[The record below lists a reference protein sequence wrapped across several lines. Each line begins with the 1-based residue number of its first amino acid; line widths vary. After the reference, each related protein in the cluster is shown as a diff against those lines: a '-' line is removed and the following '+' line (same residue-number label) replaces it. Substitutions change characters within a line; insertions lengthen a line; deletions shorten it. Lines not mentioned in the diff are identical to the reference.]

1 MFFVLFVY
9 LYIKDILSCVM
20 IFCVVFVEKLLR
32 VHKVKRMYLLIRAT
46 DTKAAM
52 QRLRGDYA
60 FHDQILDKE
69 VFSVLKEKHGSG
81 FQSFVRSKLQP
92 VGGDIGHENLG
103 IRDPDQRQNLF
114 EEVQIIVHVAAIEI

>member
-1 MFFVLFVY
+1 
-9 LYIKDILSCVM
+9 
-20 IFCVVFVEKLLR
+20 
-32 VHKVKRMYLLIRAT
+32 
-46 DTKAAM
+46 M